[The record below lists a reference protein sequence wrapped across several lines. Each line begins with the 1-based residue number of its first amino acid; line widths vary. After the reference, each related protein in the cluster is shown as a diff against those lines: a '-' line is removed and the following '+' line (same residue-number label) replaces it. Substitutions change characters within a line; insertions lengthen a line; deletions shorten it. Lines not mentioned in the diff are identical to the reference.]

1 MSDLILGTGIYF
13 LLLLIPLSIA
23 FAILRSRLWE
33 IDIIINRTLVYAALS
48 ACIVGLYVL
57 TVGGLSIIFQ
67 TRGNFIISLLAA
79 GLVAVL
85 FQPLRAR
92 LQHGVNRLMYG
103 ERDVPQVVL
112 SRLGQRIEATLAPD
126 TVLPTIV
133 ETVAQ
138 ALKLP
143 YTAIA
148 LKQEDGFT
156 TAASYGTSGEKEGL
170 LHVPLVSQTETIGEL
185 VLAPRAPGEAFSAG
199 DRQLLHDLAYQI
211 SVAVHA
217 IRLTADLQRL
227 TVDLQNSRER
237 IVLAREEERRSLRRD
252 LHDDLGPTLAALAL
266 TASTVGDLIPTDPV
280 AAISLVNELQNEIR
294 ATVGN
299 VRRLVY

>member
-1 MSDLILGTGIYF
+1 MSLALGGYLSLTLLSMSFPSLFPHGPVSDLIIGTGSYF

-33 IDIIINRTLVYAALS
+33 IDIIINRTLVYGALT

-57 TVGGLSIIFQ
+57 VVGGLSIVFQ
-67 TRGNFIISLLAA
+67 TRGNFIISLIAT

-92 LQHGVNRLMYG
+92 LQRGVNRLIYG
-103 ERDVPQVVL
+103 ERYAPQAVL

-156 TAASYGTSGEKEGL
+156 TVASYGASREKESL

-185 VLAPRAPGEAFSAG
+185 VLSPRAPGEAFSAS

-211 SVAVHA
+211 GVAVHA
-217 IRLTADLQRL
+217 IRLTADL
-227 TVDLQNSRER
+227 
-237 IVLAREEERRSLRRD
+237 
-252 LHDDLGPTLAALAL
+252 AALD
-266 TASTVGDLIPTDPV
+266 S
-280 AAISLVNELQNEIR
+280 
-294 ATVGN
+294 
-299 VRRLVY
+299 